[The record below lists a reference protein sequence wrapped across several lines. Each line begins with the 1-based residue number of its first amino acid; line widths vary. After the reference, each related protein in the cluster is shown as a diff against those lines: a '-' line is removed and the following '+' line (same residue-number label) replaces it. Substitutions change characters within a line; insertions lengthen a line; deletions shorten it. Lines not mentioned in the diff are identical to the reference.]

1 MILWKNYL
9 NNIILKNWVY
19 NKGTNRNKLNK
30 KLRRIIMDITFAG
43 NKVNLVGEE
52 IKVGDKAPAFKATKN
67 DLSEWSSESCEN
79 KVVVYSVAPSL
90 DTSVCALQ
98 AKRFNKEAASLG
110 GVNVV
115 TITEDLPFA
124 QERFCSNEGI
134 ENTIMISDYQNR
146 EFGEKYGFL
155 MDENKLLARGIVV
168 VDKDG
173 VVQYVE
179 YVPEVTD
186 EVDFDKALEE
196 VKKLI

>member
-1 MILWKNYL
+1 
-9 NNIILKNWVY
+9 
-19 NKGTNRNKLNK
+19 
-30 KLRRIIMDITFAG
+30 MDITFAG

-67 DLSEWSSESCEN
+67 DLSEWSSENCDN

>member
-1 MILWKNYL
+1 
-9 NNIILKNWVY
+9 
-19 NKGTNRNKLNK
+19 
-30 KLRRIIMDITFAG
+30 MDITFAG
-43 NKVNLVGEE
+43 NKVTLLGNE

-67 DLSEWSSESCEN
+67 DLSEWTSENCEG

-90 DTSVCALQ
+90 DTDVCALQ
-98 AKRFNKEAASLG
+98 AKRFNKEASALD
-110 GVNVV
+110 GVNIV

-124 QERFCSNEGI
+124 QARFCSNEDI

-168 VDKDG
+168 VDREG

>member
-1 MILWKNYL
+1 MN
-9 NNIILKNWVY
+9 
-19 NKGTNRNKLNK
+19 
-30 KLRRIIMDITFAG
+30 ITFGG
-43 NKVNLVGEE
+43 NNVTLLGSE
-52 IKVGDKAPAFKATKN
+52 IKVGDTAPSFKATKN
-67 DLSEWSSESCEN
+67 DLSEWSSEEN
-79 KVVVYSVAPSL
+79 QGQVVVYSVAPSL

-98 AKRFNKEAASLG
+98 AKKFNKEAAALD

-124 QERFCSNEGI
+124 QARFCSNEDI
-134 ENTIMISDYQNR
+134 ENTIMISDYKDR

-155 MDENKLLARGIVV
+155 MDENKLLARGVVV

-173 VVQYVE
+173 KVAYVE